1 MTPRE
6 LFEAIGLVD
15 DALILEADAAP
26 AAPLTS
32 GRAVAARWARRVL
45 PLAACLCFVAGG
57 VLLAARSGAR
67 RLGGGAFGG
76 AASAA
81 NSMQAPAAAGGAG
94 PAEDA
99 QDIDRNPESALMGGD
114 GESGALEAGEPGGAA
129 APDRK
134 QTADVPS
141 GAAEDGGAGSSSAG
155 SVMYWGS
162 QLEPA
167 LQAALWGEGEPEG
180 WRSVLAAL
188 DPMDGALP
196 APGPDAPAGGP
207 TQDTEQTA
215 LPAALPVLRDGKALG
230 EYELLSE
237 ADARALLLDG
247 AFLSDEAIPRGG
259 TALDAALDAALVY
272 APAGAALRLPMW
284 AFTVPT
290 DMAYGDVVC
299 YVPAV
304 DLADVQALLAEP

>member
-6 LFEAIGLVD
+6 LFKAIGLVD

-26 AAPLTS
+26 AVS
-32 GRAVAARWARRVL
+32 GHAAAARWARRVL

-57 VLLAARSGAR
+57 VLLAARGGAL
-67 RLGGGAFGG
+67 RLGGGVSGG
-76 AASAA
+76 AA
-81 NSMQAPAAAGGAG
+81 NSMQAPATAGGAA

-99 QDIDRNPESALMGGD
+99 QDTDQNTESALLS
-114 GESGALEAGEPGGAA
+114 GEGECGAPEAGEAG

-134 QTADVPS
+134 QTADVP
-141 GAAEDGGAGSSSAG
+141 EDGGEGSPSAG
-155 SVMYWGS
+155 GVMYWGS

-167 LQAALWGEGEPEG
+167 LQAALWGEGEPES
-180 WRSVLAAL
+180 WRSVLDAL
-188 DPMDGALP
+188 DLMDGTLP
-196 APGPDAPAGGP
+196 APGPDAPVGAQAQG
-207 TQDTEQTA
+207 TEPSA
-215 LPAALPVLRDGKALG
+215 LPAALPVLRDGQPLG
-230 EYELLSE
+230 EYPLLSE

-247 AFLSDEAIPRGG
+247 AFLSDAAIPRGG
-259 TALDAALDAALVY
+259 TALDAELAAELVY

-290 DMAYGDVVC
+290 EMAYGDVVC

-304 DLADVQALLAEP
+304 DLADVQALLAAP